1 MSLPSQSQPHQLK
14 QRFKTGIFMQ
24 SISHETT
31 ARGCK
36 TSQVLGLLG
45 KQHKSLLWCLVC
57 PTGRQTTISEN
68 FSIHPFQNNKN
79 NFSCLKLCF
88 LLNILEICS
97 CFYFGFVC
105 MGLFYYYYLNR
116 ICCGIQKFWFYQV
129 LLTHKRSIPGMTTPY
144 GTSLTIISWKY
155 SSYQEA
161 GFLFKQIHKSSCFRS
176 VHHSSRR

>member
-14 QRFKTGIFMQ
+14 QRFKRGIFMQ

-36 TSQVLGLLG
+36 TSQVLVLLG

-57 PTGRQTTISEN
+57 PTGRQITISEN

-105 MGLFYYYYLNR
+105 MGFFLLLLPKQDLLWYTKIL
-116 ICCGIQKFWFYQV
+116 ILPSAADTQKINTRNDTTLWYKFDYHQLKIFK
-129 LLTHKRSIPGMTTPY
+129 LSRSRLP
-144 GTSLTIISWKY
+144 
-155 SSYQEA
+155 
-161 GFLFKQIHKSSCFRS
+161 F
-176 VHHSSRR
+176 